1 MNLIDESIATEFE
14 PVTLSLIT
22 TRQMAM
28 IEDFVVNEKI
38 PVIEVLWKMQKI
50 QV

>member
-1 MNLIDESIATEFE
+1 MNLTDESIATEFE

-28 IEDFVVNEKI
+28 IVDFVVNEKI
-38 PVIEVLWKMQKI
+38 IEVLWKMQKI

>member
-38 PVIEVLWKMQKI
+38 IEVLWKMQKI

>member
-1 MNLIDESIATEFE
+1 MNLTDESIATEFE
-14 PVTLSLIT
+14 PVTLLLIT

-38 PVIEVLWKMQKI
+38 IEVLWKMQKI